1 VSRQN
6 GFQALDPIQQA
17 GRSGANTGIKSGL
30 QATRRR
36 PTGVFVKEG
45 LMSSWNKNLT
55 IDQLLNDP
63 VTLAVMEA
71 DKVNPDALKAMLR
84 SLAARLKG
92 AAIEIATP
100 KDLATPKN
108 DISGPAGRYAAPP
121 SPFSGTP
128 TLGSL
133 TRFAGAGAPFDRC
146 RAP

>member
-84 SLAARLKG
+84 GLAARLKG

-100 KDLATPKN
+100 KDA
-108 DISGPAGRYAAPP
+108 ISGPAGRYAAPP
-121 SPFSGTP
+121 SSFSGTP

-146 RAP
+146 RAR